1 MFLNN
6 YSTENGGAVHFYNG
20 TSDGVFLNCTFTSN
34 ESAKNGGAIG
44 HYYSGYLQVR
54 NSTFIGNKAADGAA
68 IYNDWNGSY
77 AYGYIKIVGSYF
89 YDNVSTASGGAIIR
103 ENPYPWN
110 SLDNQGEDPSIT
122 RNAFYSNNT
131 DYIFKLQDNNK
142 SSFETHELINNYWGF
157 KDSTQIAQNIY
168 DFYEDS
174 NYETD
179 KADFIPFLFA
189 PNDTLVGSPSS
200 INSIKLKTNLSY
212 QTELNQNNT
221 INTEDTIFV
230 EVQGTDSD
238 KYSRGLSVILAINRV
253 NQDKNLLKNVKI
265 FYKTKKELDR
275 LCSKDQIS
283 HQGLVAEI
291 EHQDTFSIKDFLI
304 ENSERNNINFVVLE
318 EVTDPRNIGS
328 IIRSATSFNIDGLI
342 VKERS
347 FPSESKLLFKSA
359 SGSMEHINIFEV
371 SNLSTTLKYLKSKN
385 FWICGFDINAGEDFT
400 NHNWD
405 GNNVLLFGSEGYGLK
420 HQTVKNS
427 DFLLK
432 IEMNKKI
439 ESLNISNSA
448 AVVCH
453 YIDKIRRRK

>member
-1 MFLNN
+1 MKKTTFLIGGKHAV
-6 YSTENGGAVHFYNG
+6 TEALKNPNRKVIR
-20 TSDGVFLNCTFTSN
+20 VFLTEDSKKSLN
-34 ESAKNGGAIG
+34 
-44 HYYSGYLQVR
+44 
-54 NSTFIGNKAADGAA
+54 
-68 IYNDWNGSY
+68 
-77 AYGYIKIVGSYF
+77 
-89 YDNVSTASGGAIIR
+89 R
-103 ENPYPWN
+103 EN
-110 SLDNQGEDPSIT
+110 Q
-122 RNAFYSNNT
+122 
-131 DYIFKLQDNNK
+131 K
-142 SSFETHELINNYWGF
+142 H
-157 KDSTQIAQNIY
+157 
-168 DFYEDS
+168 
-174 NYETD
+174 
-179 KADFIPFLFA
+179 
-189 PNDTLVGSPSS
+189 
-200 INSIKLKTNLSY
+200 
-212 QTELNQNNT
+212 
-221 INTEDTIFV
+221 
-230 EVQGTDSD
+230 
-238 KYSRGLSVILAINRV
+238 
-253 NQDKNLLKNVKI
+253 NLLKGIKI
-265 FYKTKKELDR
+265 FFKTKKELDR
-275 LCSKDQIS
+275 MCSAEQIS
-283 HQGLVAEI
+283 HQSLIAEI
-291 EHQDTFSIKDFLI
+291 EHLEGINLKDYLKTR
-304 ENSERNNINFVVLE
+304 ENSKNLTLLALE